1 MLGLPCISYIKAVE
15 IADTVSLTRQTST
28 GSEKVQMPSNCV
40 LSVTAGGVEP
50 RYPNFKDIMAA
61 KSKPVEKISLSDIE
75 FSAAQNIE
83 FIDIKDV
90 STTKQGEKIVDE
102 GEGFQVI
109 IDKLKELKAI

>member
-1 MLGLPCISYIKAVE
+1 MC
-15 IADTVSLTRQTST
+15 
-28 GSEKVQMPSNCV
+28 MP
-40 LSVTAGGVEP
+40 
-50 RYPNFKDIMAA
+50 
-61 KSKPVEKISLSDIE
+61 IE
-75 FSAAQNIE
+75 FSAVQNIE